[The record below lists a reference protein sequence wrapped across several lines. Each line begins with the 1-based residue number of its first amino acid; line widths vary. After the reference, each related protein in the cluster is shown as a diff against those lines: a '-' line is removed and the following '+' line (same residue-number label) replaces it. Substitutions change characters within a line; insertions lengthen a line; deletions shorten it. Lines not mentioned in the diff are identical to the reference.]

1 MKISKVEEKR
11 FVMKRAFYHYDRDGR
26 ISQAIKTKPLRT
38 NDDDRLYKLHQHTK
52 LTFDND
58 DLEKINEY
66 AKENNIQTYSTDVSD
81 SALIGYIRK
90 TLNNNDIGFY
100 DISYCYGWRIP
111 YHIMKAKNDKQK
123 VEFDINVVIFSE
135 DGELITT
142 YTKKELRMREQRKEA
157 EVKTQVYRSF
167 ILPTLQSAL
176 AEFGIRPYDDGVNI
190 TVCEYSEKFI
200 KVAIKKLVLPR
211 IESLGL
217 DIEPLRKIVDET
229 DTKVIRFKPTDFK
242 IKE

>member
-26 ISQAIKTKPLRT
+26 ISQPVKNKPLRT
-38 NDDDRLYKLHQHTK
+38 DDDDRLYKLHQHTK
-52 LTFDND
+52 LTFDNN
-58 DLEKINEY
+58 DLEKAEEY
-66 AKENNIQTYSTDVSD
+66 AKENHLNTYSMDITD

-100 DISYCYGWRIP
+100 DPSYCYGWHVP
-111 YHIMKAKNDKQK
+111 YHVMKAMNNKQK
-123 VEFDINVVIFSE
+123 VEFDINVVIFNE
-135 DGELITT
+135 DGELITN
-142 YTKKELRMREQRKEA
+142 YTKKELRMREERKEA

-176 AEFGIRPYDDGVNI
+176 AEFGIRPYEDGVDI
-190 TVCEYSEKFI
+190 MVCEYSEKFI
-200 KVAIKKLVLPR
+200 KVAIKKLILPR

-217 DIEPLRKIVDET
+217 DIEPLRKIVDEA
-229 DTKVIRFKPTDFK
+229 DTKVIRFKPTDFRL
-242 IKE
+242 KE